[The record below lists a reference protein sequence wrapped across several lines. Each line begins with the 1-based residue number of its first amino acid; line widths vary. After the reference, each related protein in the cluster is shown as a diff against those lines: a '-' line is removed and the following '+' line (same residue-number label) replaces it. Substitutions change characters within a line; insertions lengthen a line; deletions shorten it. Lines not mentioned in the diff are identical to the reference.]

1 MSSEL
6 IKNPT
11 PKTHPTILTEC
22 QPSLIMSQLFEADSD
37 STTRTED
44 YHSTTPRDF
53 STLMKLKE
61 HHDQSCNSVNR
72 DELGGKNKLL
82 NKIKEWREVGREA
95 VIFYLAIGIT
105 FFVPVGILC
114 GPVLLVDRYD
124 NPVFF
129 LLIPALTIVFTCGLH
144 KYNSSNSKD
153 KNPSSNSKDKN
164 PLKKYTLIRVEKPLL
179 ETLFLDNEKHKFY
192 APEPVTM
199 YQINHKLITKLSEI
213 FSTDSS
219 ILQSIDFY
227 EFSVLYDSYMDMLVF
242 LLTNKHALSSEL
254 RDEYIENLYKK
265 SIALEHEADAILKVI
280 DIQKEFKLKAAYESE
295 QLRQEIIDSE
305 ARSFMPLDD

>member
-37 STTRTED
+37 PTAHIEKYYSTA
-44 YHSTTPRDF
+44 PRDF
-53 STLMKLKE
+53 ATLMKLKE
-61 HHDQSCNSVNR
+61 YHDGSRNPVNR
-72 DELGGKNKLL
+72 DDLEGKNKLL
-82 NKIKEWREVGREA
+82 NKIKEWWEEISEV
-95 VIFYLAIGIT
+95 VIFFLVIGFV
-105 FFVPVGILC
+105 FFVPVGIIWGGVELS
-114 GPVLLVDRYD
+114 VKYD
-124 NPVFF
+124 NLALFLIAPI
-129 LLIPALTIVFTCGLH
+129 LLIGYYYSFYKFVTSDP
-144 KYNSSNSKD
+144 
-153 KNPSSNSKDKN
+153 KDKN
-164 PLKKYTLIRVEKPLL
+164 PLKKYTLIHVEKPLL
-179 ETLFLDNEKHKFY
+179 STLFLDNKKHKFC

-199 YQINHKLITKLSEI
+199 YQINHRLVTQLGQI

-254 RDEYIENLYKK
+254 RNEYIENLYQK
-265 SIALEHEADAILKVI
+265 SIALEHEANAILKVI
-280 DIQKEFKLKAAYESE
+280 DTQKEFKLKAAYDSE

-305 ARSFMPLDD
+305 ARSIMPLDD